1 MLSKSRRERGFTL
14 YDFVV
19 FIILFC
25 VMALSFRAIFW
36 SDCNKSDFQSN
47 KINSNFPQMR
57 IEYPEDMAE
66 FVRFTGSTSMQ
77 YKTCSN
83 EMKYV
88 NFGWVIME
96 CKKNNLEVIERYLKI
111 NVIEIIWCKSLDK

>member
-1 MLSKSRRERGFTL
+1 MLSKSKREKGFTL

-19 FIILFC
+19 VIILFC
-25 VMALSFRAIFW
+25 AIVSLFRVILRN
-36 SDCNKSDFQSN
+36 CNELDFQFN
-47 KINSNFPQMR
+47 KINSEFPQMR

>member
-1 MLSKSRRERGFTL
+1 MFSKSRRERGFVL

-19 FIILFC
+19 FVILFC
-25 VMALSFRAIFW
+25 VIVLLFRAVFM
-36 SDCNKSDFQSN
+36 SDCNESDFQPN
-47 KINSNFPQMR
+47 KINSEFPQMR
-57 IEYPEDMAE
+57 IEYPEDMVE

-77 YKTCSN
+77 YKTCNN

-88 NFGWVIME
+88 NFEWVIME
-96 CKKNNLEVIERYLKI
+96 CKKNNLEVIEKYLKI